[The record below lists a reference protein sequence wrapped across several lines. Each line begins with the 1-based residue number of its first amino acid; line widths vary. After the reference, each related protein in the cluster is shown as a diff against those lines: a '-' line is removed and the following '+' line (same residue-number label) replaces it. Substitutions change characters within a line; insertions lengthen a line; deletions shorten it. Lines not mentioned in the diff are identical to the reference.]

1 MRKYFSV
8 GSLVFIA
15 LVAGLSLTSRTVGT
29 RLSDTGAAQVVGGA
43 CPKLVLDTTG
53 ACTDSAANLCSGF
66 LFCGDLTCPATCT
79 PKSRYVASNNGSPG
93 TAQFDPAVQCMPI
106 PWATCHLTVGIS
118 FPFGVTPYC
127 ECDNANTPTNY
138 ICGPFPNVLVAC
150 GT

>member
-1 MRKYFSV
+1 MRKCFSI
-8 GSLVFIA
+8 GSLAIIA

-29 RLSDTGAAQVVGGA
+29 QLSDADAAQVVGGA
-43 CPKLVLDTTG
+43 CDKLTLDTTG
-53 ACTDSAANLCSGF
+53 ACTSSAANLCTGF
-66 LFCGDLTCPATCT
+66 LYCGDLTCPATCI
-79 PKSRYVASNNGSPG
+79 PKAMYKSSTNGSPG
-93 TAQFDPAVQCMPI
+93 TAKFDSAVQCLPI
-106 PWATCHLTVGIS
+106 PWATCHLTFGIS